1 MGSSVDSRRSFCTK
15 SGGQT
20 KGSRTVGYKISGYI
34 QRFLNF
40 IISFFLIVIFI
51 IAAAYALFVL
61 NDNHRV
67 YSAAENV
74 QEDML
79 KLKPDKERPDFSKL
93 LSINPDVCAWLTMD
107 GTHIDFPVLQGETNL
122 TYINRDVYGE
132 FALAGSIFLDSQNAK
147 DFSDSYHLL
156 YGHHMASGN
165 MFGDLDLYK
174 KKAFFKK
181 NDTGT
186 LLLPDRV
193 YRLKVAAVLIT
204 GVSDDHIFQLRNW
217 PKTWKEGQLD
227 YIRSHALFARED
239 VLDDLEKCEHPQMVA
254 LTTCTSEFTDA
265 RTVVLA
271 QMIPEKDADRE
282 E

>member
-1 MGSSVDSRRSFCTK
+1 M
-15 SGGQT
+15 
-20 KGSRTVGYKISGYI
+20 GYKISGYI

-40 IISFFLIVIFI
+40 LISFLLILIFM

-61 NDNHRV
+61 NDNRRI

-74 QEDML
+74 QADML
-79 KLKPDKERPDFSKL
+79 KLKPDKEQPDFSKL
-93 LSINPDVCAWLTMD
+93 CSINPDVCAWITMD
-107 GTHIDFPVLQGETNL
+107 GTHIDFPVLQGESNL
-122 TYINRDVYGE
+122 TYINRDVYGK

-156 YGHHMASGN
+156 YGHHMDGGN

-174 KKAFFKK
+174 KPEFFEK
-181 NDTGT
+181 NATGT

-193 YRLKVAAVLIT
+193 YNLKVAAVLVT
-204 GVSDDHIFQLRNW
+204 GVSDPYIFQLKNW
-217 PKTWKEGQLD
+217 PKEWPQGQLE
-227 YIRSHALFARED
+227 YIRSHALFVRED
-239 VLDDLEKCEHPQMVA
+239 ILNQLEQCKSPQMIA

-271 QMIPEKDADRE
+271 QMIPEKEKNRE